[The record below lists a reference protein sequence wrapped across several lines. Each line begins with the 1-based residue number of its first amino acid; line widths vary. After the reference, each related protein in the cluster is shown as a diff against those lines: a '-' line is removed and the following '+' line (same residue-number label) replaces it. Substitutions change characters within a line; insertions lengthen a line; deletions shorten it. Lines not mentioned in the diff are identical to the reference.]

1 MRDLTKALERLAGE
15 RQLRLGMGEAGRR
28 RAVELYA
35 WGRIGEPLAELYR
48 ELASREPTSLRQGT
62 ILAAEQ

>member
-1 MRDLTKALERLAGE
+1 
-15 RQLRLGMGEAGRR
+15 MGEAGRR